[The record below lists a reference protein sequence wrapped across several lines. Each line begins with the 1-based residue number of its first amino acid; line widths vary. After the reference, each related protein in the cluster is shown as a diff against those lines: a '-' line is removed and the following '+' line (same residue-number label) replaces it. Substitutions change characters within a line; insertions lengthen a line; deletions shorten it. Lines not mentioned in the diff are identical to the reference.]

1 MTQES
6 VLILTLAGA
15 IGTGTPLVFA
25 AIGGVISERAG
36 VINLGMEGMMLIG
49 AVTTFLVVNKTGSPL
64 LGFIAGGIAG
74 ALLALIHATLA
85 ISLRANQIVCG
96 LALTIFGTG
105 LASFIG
111 KPIEGAGLEK
121 SFNKLKI
128 PFLSDIPAVGTVLFK
143 QDVLV
148 YFSWFAA
155 LLASLYLN
163 RTRTGLSLRAVG
175 ENPAT
180 ADAMGLSVVRM
191 RYAHV
196 IVGGLL
202 AGFGGSYVILRIV
215 PAWSQAGTTNG
226 IGWIALALVV
236 FASWHPLRVI
246 GGAYLFGVA
255 LQANFALQA
264 KGITV
269 IPAEFLAMLPYL
281 LTVAILVVLT
291 ANRRTRGAGA
301 PAALGLPF
309 VRDER

>member
-1 MTQES
+1 M
-6 VLILTLAGA
+6 
-15 IGTGTPLVFA
+15 
-25 AIGGVISERAG
+25 
-36 VINLGMEGMMLIG
+36 
-49 AVTTFLVVNKTGSPL
+49 
-64 LGFIAGGIAG
+64 
-74 ALLALIHATLA
+74 A

-121 SFNKLKI
+121 SFSKLKI
-128 PFLSDIPAVGTVLFK
+128 PFLSDIPAVGPVLFK
-143 QDVLV
+143 QDGLV
-148 YFSWFAA
+148 YFSWFVA

-236 FASWHPLRVI
+236 FASWRP
-246 GGAYLFGVA
+246 
-255 LQANFALQA
+255 
-264 KGITV
+264 
-269 IPAEFLAMLPYL
+269 
-281 LTVAILVVLT
+281 
-291 ANRRTRGAGA
+291 
-301 PAALGLPF
+301 
-309 VRDER
+309 

>member
-128 PFLSDIPAVGTVLFK
+128 PFLSDIPAVGPVLFK
-143 QDVLV
+143 QDGLV
-148 YFSWFAA
+148 YFSWFVA

-191 RYAHV
+191 STRRLWWFLCHSSNRSGLESGWYYKRNWLDC
-196 IVGGLL
+196 VGACGLCIMAPFESNRRCL
-202 AGFGGSYVILRIV
+202 SLWRRPTSKLCPPSKGHHCDTRRIFG
-215 PAWSQAGTTNG
+215 N
-226 IGWIALALVV
+226 
-236 FASWHPLRVI
+236 ASLSPYSGDL
-246 GGAYLFGVA
+246 GGAYRKP
-255 LQANFALQA
+255 QNTWRRSSSSTWSS
-264 KGITV
+264 I
-269 IPAEFLAMLPYL
+269 
-281 LTVAILVVLT
+281 
-291 ANRRTRGAGA
+291 RTR
-301 PAALGLPF
+301 
-309 VRDER
+309 

>member
-1 MTQES
+1 M
-6 VLILTLAGA
+6 
-15 IGTGTPLVFA
+15 
-25 AIGGVISERAG
+25 
-36 VINLGMEGMMLIG
+36 
-49 AVTTFLVVNKTGSPL
+49 
-64 LGFIAGGIAG
+64 
-74 ALLALIHATLA
+74 A

-128 PFLSDIPAVGTVLFK
+128 PFLSDIPAVGPVLFK
-143 QDVLV
+143 QDGLV
-148 YFSWFAA
+148 YFSWFVA

-196 IVGGLL
+196 IIGGLL

-236 FASWHPLRVI
+236 FASWRPLRVI

-281 LTVAILVVLT
+281 LTVVILVVLT

>member
-1 MTQES
+1 
-6 VLILTLAGA
+6 
-15 IGTGTPLVFA
+15 
-25 AIGGVISERAG
+25 
-36 VINLGMEGMMLIG
+36 MEGMMLIG

-128 PFLSDIPAVGTVLFK
+128 PFLSDIPAVGPVLFK
-143 QDVLV
+143 QDGLV
-148 YFSWFAA
+148 YFSWFVA

-196 IVGGLL
+196 IIGGLL

-236 FASWHPLRVI
+236 FASWRPLRVI

-281 LTVAILVVLT
+281 LTVVILVVLT

>member
-1 MTQES
+1 MTHES
-6 VLILTLAGA
+6 VLILTLAAA
-15 IGTGTPLVFA
+15 IGSGTPLIFA
-25 AIGGVISERAG
+25 AIGGVICERAG

-49 AVTTFLVVNKTGSPL
+49 AVTTFLVDNKTGSPV

-74 ALLALIHATLA
+74 AFLALIHATLA

-111 KPIEGAGLEK
+111 KPIEGAGLKK
-121 SFNKLKI
+121 SFGTMHLPALSSI
-128 PFLSDIPAVGTVLFK
+128 PGVGPILFK
-143 QDVLV
+143 QDILV
-148 YFSWFAA
+148 YVSWFVA

-196 IVGGLL
+196 VAGGLL

-236 FASWHPLRVI
+236 FASWRPLRVI
-246 GGAYLFGVA
+246 IGAYIFGIA

-281 LTVAILVVLT
+281 LTVVILVVLT
-291 ANRRTRGAGA
+291 ANRRTRGGGA

>member
-6 VLILTLAGA
+6 VLILTLAAA
-15 IGTGTPLVFA
+15 IGSGTPLIFA

-36 VINLGMEGMMLIG
+36 VINLGMEGMMLMG
-49 AVTTFLVVNKTGSPL
+49 AVTTFLVNNKTGSPL
-64 LGFIAGGIAG
+64 ASFIAGGVAG
-74 ALLALIHATLA
+74 ALLATIHATLA

-111 KPIEGAGLEK
+111 KPIEGQPLKK
-121 SFNKLKI
+121 SFGSL
-128 PFLSDIPAVGTVLFK
+128 DIPGLSSIPGVGPILFK
-143 QDVLV
+143 QNVLV
-148 YFSWFAA
+148 YLSWAIA

-196 IVGGLL
+196 VVGGLL

-236 FASWHPLRVI
+236 FASWRPLRVI
-246 GGAYLFGVA
+246 IGAYIFGVA

-264 KGITV
+264 KGITL

-281 LTVAILVVLT
+281 LTVVILVVLT
-291 ANRRTRGAGA
+291 ANRRTRGGGA

>member
-36 VINLGMEGMMLIG
+36 IINLGMEGMMLIG
-49 AVTTFLVVNKTGSPL
+49 AVTTFLVDNKTGSPL

-74 ALLALIHATLA
+74 PLLALIHASLA

-111 KPIEGAGLEK
+111 KPIEGANLEK

-128 PFLSDIPAVGTVLFK
+128 PFLSDIPAIGPVLFK

-148 YFSWFAA
+148 YFSWFVA

-236 FASWHPLRVI
+236 FASWRPLRVI
-246 GGAYLFGVA
+246 AGAYLFGVA

-281 LTVAILVVLT
+281 LTVVILVVLT